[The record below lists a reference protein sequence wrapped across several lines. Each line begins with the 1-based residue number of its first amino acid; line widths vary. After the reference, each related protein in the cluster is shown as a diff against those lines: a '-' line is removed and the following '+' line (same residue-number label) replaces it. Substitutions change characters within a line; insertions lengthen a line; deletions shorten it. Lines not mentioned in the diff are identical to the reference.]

1 LPQYYTDYLADKWTN
16 EIILTYPNDDDAVLY
31 LFTLITE
38 KYGWKF
44 IDALKTQNPKWVRGT
59 TTPSFYIAD
68 NNVTS
73 HAHSISFSSY
83 TGFAPGLN
91 STLHS
96 DVYMAWPQTGAIFS
110 STRAPETA
118 KLFVNF
124 LMTDAFQETINPFGF
139 ATRRK
144 FDTGQVLKQKNMDP
158 LGFGRFMS
166 DRRVVESWRFDF
178 EDAFGTPQ
186 GLDPVEL
193 ISI

>member
-1 LPQYYTDYLADKWTN
+1 M
-16 EIILTYPNDDDAVLY
+16 LY
-31 LFTLITE
+31 LFTLITN

-44 IDALKTQNPKWVRGT
+44 IDGLKSQNVKWFRGT
-59 TTPSFYIAD
+59 ATPSYYIAD

-73 HAHSISFSSY
+73 HAHSISFASY

-96 DVYMAWPQTGAIFS
+96 DVIMAWPQTGAIFS

-118 KLFVNF
+118 KLFLNF
-124 LMTDAFQETINPFGF
+124 LLSDGFQETITSFGF

-144 FDTGQVLKQKNMDP
+144 FDTAQVLKQKIVDP

-166 DRRVVESWRFDF
+166 DRRVVESWRLNF
-178 EDAFGTPQ
+178 ESMFGTPQ
-186 GLDPVEL
+186 GLDPVYV
-193 ISI
+193 IPMI

>member
-16 EIILTYPNDDDAVLY
+16 EIILTYPNDDDAMLY

-44 IDALKTQNPKWVRGT
+44 IDALKPQNPKWLRGT
-59 TTPSFYIAD
+59 ATPSFYIAD

-73 HAHSISFSSY
+73 RAHSISFSSY
-83 TGFAPGLN
+83 TGFALGLN

-96 DVYMAWPQTGAIFS
+96 DVYMAWPQTGTIFS

-118 KLFVNF
+118 KLFMNF
-124 LMTDAFQETINPFGF
+124 LMSDGFQKTINPFGF
-139 ATRRK
+139 ATCRK
-144 FDTGQVLKQKNMDP
+144 FDTGQALKQKNMDP
-158 LGFGRFMS
+158 LEFGRFMS